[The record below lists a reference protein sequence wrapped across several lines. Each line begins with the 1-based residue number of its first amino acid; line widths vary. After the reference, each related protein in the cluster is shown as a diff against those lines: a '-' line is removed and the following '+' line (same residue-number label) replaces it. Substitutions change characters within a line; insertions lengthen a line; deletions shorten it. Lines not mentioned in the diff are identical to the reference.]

1 MEFEKIAEVISSEL
15 GVDREKLTMETNFK
29 EDLEADSL
37 DLFQVIMSLETE
49 FGIEIPNEDAESIK
63 TIGDAVKYVESKLE
77 DK

>member
-1 MEFEKIAEVISSEL
+1 MEFEKIAEVISNEL
-15 GVDREKLTMETNFK
+15 GVDKEKLTMETNFK
-29 EDLEADSL
+29 DDLEADSL